1 MGELLGMIVFGG
13 VIGVIAKFLR
23 KGDEQISPMWT
34 IALGV
39 VGAFL
44 GGWIA
49 GILGVA
55 ETPGIDWIRW
65 IASVVCAMGA
75 ISVYLGL
82 RRSK

>member
-1 MGELLGMIVFGG
+1 MLELIGMIVFGG
-13 VIGVIAKFLR
+13 VVGVVAKFL
-23 KGDEQISPMWT
+23 KKSDEQISPMWT
-34 IALGV
+34 IALGI
-39 VGAFL
+39 VGAIL

-82 RRSK
+82 RRGK